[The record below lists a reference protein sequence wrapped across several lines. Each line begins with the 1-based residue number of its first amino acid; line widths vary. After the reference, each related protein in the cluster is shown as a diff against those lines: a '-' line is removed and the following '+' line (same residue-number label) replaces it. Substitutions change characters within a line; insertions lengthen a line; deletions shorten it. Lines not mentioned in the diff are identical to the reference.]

1 MTAILLAA
9 GYGTRVRALFPDTPK
24 ALIPVGGR
32 ALLDHLLANIARSG
46 AIETTT
52 LVTNDRFLPAFER
65 HLAAHAAPLPVR
77 LLSDG
82 TAHERQ
88 RLGSLGDLAL
98 ALDRL
103 ECTDTVLVAATD
115 KLLAFE
121 LAEPLA
127 FARRRAAAV
136 NVCVQ
141 MPDRTHIAGKHGC
154 VLLDGKGRI
163 VDFEEKPAQPKSSL
177 ASLALY
183 VLPPAAQPLL
193 RDYLAGGGT
202 PDAPGHFL
210 AWLAQRA
217 PVYGYLAPGPSYDVG
232 TPETHAAA
240 QRAYNAINGGLPARS
255 DVCA

>member
-46 AIETTT
+46 AVETAA

-82 TAHERQ
+82 TAHERH

-103 ECTDTVLVAATD
+103 ACTDPVLVAATD

-136 NVCVQ
+136 NVCVR

-154 VLLDGKGRI
+154 VLLDGEGRI
-163 VDFEEKPAQPKSSL
+163 VDFEEKPAQPKSNL

-183 VLPPAAQPLL
+183 ILPPSVHPLL
-193 RDYLAGGGT
+193 RDYLASGGN

-210 AWLAQRA
+210 GWLTQRA
-217 PVYGYLAPGPSYDVG
+217 PVYGYVAGGPSYDVG
-232 TPETHAAA
+232 TPETYAAA
-240 QRAYNAINGGLPARS
+240 QRAYTANNAGRPAQS